1 MSRHF
6 HGLICV
12 KESRHSVE
20 CQVRLIKARLKEG
33 LDVLTTLQ
41 QLVNS
46 KEKVEEQ
53 KRVETVLQDELECVV
68 MDVAAALLGKNIKF
82 EEDLE
87 YPPSPPNG
95 EVK

>member
-6 HGLICV
+6 HGLICT
-12 KESRHSVE
+12 KDNQHLVE

-33 LDVLTTLQ
+33 LDVLATLQ
-41 QLVNS
+41 QLANG
-46 KEKVEEQ
+46 KEKAKKQ
-53 KRVETVLQDELECVV
+53 KQVETVLQDELECVV

-87 YPPSPPNG
+87 WPPNPPNG